1 MINLSLF
8 LCSVPTEDLSPSS
21 GHKAEVPVSGGCEF
35 ASSLAKSSQST
46 SVKET
51 VRKLTSNLR

>member
-1 MINLSLF
+1 MP
-8 LCSVPTEDLSPSS
+8 VEDLNPSS
-21 GHKAEVPVSGGCEF
+21 GYKARVSVSGGCKV
-35 ASSLAKSSQST
+35 ASSLTESSQST

>member
-1 MINLSLF
+1 M
-8 LCSVPTEDLSPSS
+8 EDLNSSS
-21 GHKAEVPVSGGCEF
+21 GYEASVSVRGGCKV
-35 ASSLAKSSQST
+35 ASSLTTSSQST

>member
-1 MINLSLF
+1 MP
-8 LCSVPTEDLSPSS
+8 VEDLNPSS
-21 GHKAEVPVSGGCEF
+21 GYKARVSVSGGCKV
-35 ASSLAKSSQST
+35 ASSLTESSQNT